1 MEPLFIQNTILSIVL
16 GFLIGLQREMHIIY
30 SQKDRDFGGTRTFA
44 IISLLGFLSGWIN
57 EIFPYTFVVFIVMFS
72 LMLTVAYVVNSIS
85 GSHKGTTTEFAA
97 MVVFI
102 IGALLNF
109 STPIVA
115 VFLTIIIMFLLN
127 LKEQIQDYEKN
138 LTKQDFAATVFFLLM
153 TFVILPILPNR
164 PIDPYGLINLY
175 KIWIMVVVVAG
186 ISFFGYIA
194 IKLLKTKKGIVVA
207 GIFGGLISS
216 TAVAMSMARKI
227 HENGL
232 LAKNLAIAI
241 ALASSVMI
249 IRIGLI
255 LWTFNSNL
263 AKILIVPLLIGL
275 ATGLSYILFIY
286 SKIEKGQNISSEIE
300 FKNPYDFKEALFMGV
315 VFGFVLALVE
325 LTNRYSGSYGVYL
338 ISFLSG
344 MADADAIVLSL
355 SSLSSNGLSLDVT
368 YIAIVIALVSNTIA
382 KLGLVLFLGNKTIF
396 KEVLIYYLISVGSLV
411 VSAWWL
417 AASGWLS

>member
-57 EIFPYTFVVFIVMFS
+57 KIFPYTLIVFTIMFS
-72 LMLTVAYVVNSIS
+72 LMLIVAYVVNSINA
-85 GSHKGTTTEFAA
+85 SHKGTTTEFAA

-102 IGALLNF
+102 IGAILNF
-109 STPIVA
+109 YTPIAA

-127 LKEQIQDYEKN
+127 LKEQIQDYEKS
-138 LTKQDFAATVFFLLM
+138 LTKQDFGAAIFFLLM

-175 KIWIMVVVVAG
+175 KIWVMVVVVAG
-186 ISFFGYIA
+186 ISFFGYVA
-194 IKLLKTKKGIVVA
+194 IKLLKAKNGIIAA

-227 HENGL
+227 HENGF

-241 ALASSVMI
+241 MLASSVMI

-255 LWTFNSNL
+255 LFTFNSNL
-263 AKILIVPLLIGL
+263 AKIIIAPLLIGL
-275 ATGLSYILFIY
+275 IAGLGYILFVY
-286 SKIEKGQNISSEIE
+286 SKIDKDQNISSEIE
-300 FKNPYDFKEALFMGV
+300 FKNPYDFKEALFMGI

-325 LTNRYSGSYGVYL
+325 LTDRYSGSYGVYA

-344 MADADAIVLSL
+344 ISDVDAITLSL
-355 SSLSSNGLSLDVT
+355 SSLSNNGLNLEVA
-368 YIAIVIALVSNTIA
+368 YVAVIIALVSNTIA
-382 KLGLVLFLGNKTIF
+382 KLGLVFFLGNKTIF
-396 KEVLIYYLISVGSLV
+396 KEVFIYYFISIGSLV
-411 VSAWWL
+411 VSSIL
-417 AASGWLS
+417 LN